1 MKKVLALVTVCA
13 LVACEGKTS
22 TRAIDAGGATTIAS
36 ASVSSTPAASARPD
50 LRDPRVVSL
59 SRRFS
64 SIVDSVPG
72 RAADAQHPAGTV
84 YFAAVLGNET
94 RRGEATL
101 FEWDVASAQPLT
113 SEGELL
119 YRESNKEDNGKSAD
133 VRIAA
138 SQTELFFAV
147 TLEKGRFTVLGK
159 SALPILN
166 GHPVGEGLPPARN
179 ISLETDGRWL
189 AVAYERLD
197 YSLATARIPRTAVVL
212 FDARTVEQVATFP
225 FSQSREVGGRYDIL
239 EFLDGHLYAAEV
251 KGTKLHVVKLAIPSL
266 WPVKTADVTV
276 PTGTERVQL
285 ARAKGHLVALTRGVV
300 VELTSELDVV
310 RTNELRS
317 DEVAI
322 GPGGE
327 RLTPVGLEGAGRRGD
342 FVPDVRTSASC
353 TPSWSG
359 AYPLLACAVDVEG
372 IRIARLAPR

>member
-1 MKKVLALVTVCA
+1 MKKLLGLLTVCT

-22 TRAIDAGGATTIAS
+22 TRALDAGGAATIAS
-36 ASVSSTPAASARPD
+36 ASVSAAPAASARPD
-50 LRDPRVVSL
+50 LRAPRVVSL
-59 SRRFS
+59 SRRSS

-84 YFAAVLGNET
+84 YVAAGLGNEA

-101 FEWDVASAQPLT
+101 FEWDIASAQPLV

-119 YRESNKEDNGKSAD
+119 YRESDKEDDGKSAD

-159 SALPILN
+159 SALPN
-166 GHPVGEGLPPARN
+166 VDGHPVGEGLPPARN
-179 ISLETDGRWL
+179 LSLETDGRWL

-197 YSLATARIPRTAVVL
+197 YSLGTARIPRSGVLL
-212 FDARTVEQVATFP
+212 FDARTMEQVATFP

-251 KGTKLHVVKLAIPSL
+251 KGTKLHVVKLALPSL
-266 WPVKTADVTV
+266 RPVKTADVPV
-276 PTGTERVQL
+276 PKGNERVQL
-285 ARAKGHLVALTRGVV
+285 TRAKEHLVALTRGTVV
-300 VELTSELDVV
+300 LLTPELDVV
-310 RTNELRS
+310 RTNELHS

-327 RLTPVGLEGAGRRGD
+327 RLTPVGLEDAGRRGD
-342 FVPDVRTSASC
+342 FVPDVRASASC
-353 TPSWSG
+353 TPSWGG